1 MLIDEIKKANVEAM
15 KARDNTAKGIYSIIM
30 NKYMLL
36 SIEKKQKGEE
46 ATDVD
51 LITIISKTLKELTE
65 EKESY
70 LKVNNLEKVDAI
82 AHQEELISK
91 YLPKMLTEEE
101 IRKEISTLDDKSLP
115 NVMKHFKTNFQ
126 GKVDMGLVSKIARSQ
141 L

>member
-70 LKVNNLEKVDAI
+70 LKVNNLEKVNAI

-126 GKVDMGLVSKIARSQ
+126 GKVDMGLVLKIARS
-141 L
+141 

>member
-70 LKVNNLEKVDAI
+70 LKVNNLEKTNAI
-82 AHQEELISK
+82 THQEELISK

-126 GKVDMGLVSKIARSQ
+126 GKVDMGLVSKIARS
-141 L
+141 

>member
-70 LKVNNLEKVDAI
+70 LKVNNLEKVNAI

-115 NVMKHFKTNFQ
+115 NVMKHFKTIFQ
-126 GKVDMGLVSKIARSQ
+126 GKVDMGLVSKIARS
-141 L
+141 

>member
-1 MLIDEIKKANVEAM
+1 MLINEIKKDNVEAM

-70 LKVNNLEKVDAI
+70 LKVNNLEKVNAI

-126 GKVDMGLVSKIARSQ
+126 GKVDMGLVSKIARS
-141 L
+141 

>member
-70 LKVNNLEKVDAI
+70 LKVNNLEKVNAI
-82 AHQEELISK
+82 SHQEELISK

-126 GKVDMGLVSKIARSQ
+126 GKVDMGLVSKIARS
-141 L
+141 

>member
-126 GKVDMGLVSKIARSQ
+126 GKVDMGLVSKIARS
-141 L
+141 

>member
-70 LKVNNLEKVDAI
+70 LKVNNLEKVNAI

-126 GKVDMGLVSKIARSQ
+126 GKVDMGLVSKIAKS
-141 L
+141 